1 MKKIKLI
8 LAIAIFAL
16 VGCSQVDQTDR
27 AVVKVWGEV
36 DGVAGPGLIWYNP
49 ISTSLHKMPITNQQ
63 AKGHMEASSKDMQK
77 VNTEVLVNFHYV
89 PNKVDSIYSR
99 FGDDFCHGFLD
110 ARIIEAIG
118 IVISQYKA
126 DTILAMRDRMQHE
139 MKAAIKTKMDSANVP
154 VIIDGFVIANIR
166 FSDEY
171 SRAIEAKQVAEQ
183 EAARAEKILDKVEKE
198 NEQKV
203 IAARADSTAKVI
215 NAIADSIETAIKLK
229 VLKMSNVKEYITLK
243 WIESWDGKLP
253 EVVGNDKMMP
263 IVDLK

>member
-1 MKKIKLI
+1 MKKLI
-8 LAIAIFAL
+8 LALSLLAFI
-16 VGCSQVDQTDR
+16 GCAQVDQTDR

-77 VNTEVLVNFHYV
+77 VNTDVLVNFHYV

-118 IVISQYKA
+118 IVISQY
-126 DTILAMRDRMQHE
+126 ILAMRDRMQHE

-203 IAARADSTAKVI
+203 IAARADSTVI

-243 WIESWDGKLP
+243 WIESWEGKP
-253 EVVGNDKMMP
+253 TNVVGNDKMMP